1 MGVLDWLRCP
11 ECGSGDRLGMMLTST
26 ESDWSTSKGFL
37 LSCAECDYS
46 EEVTIDTEASIL

>member
-11 ECGSGDRLGMMLTST
+11 ECGSGDRLGMMLTSDNA
-26 ESDWSTSKGFL
+26 DWSTSKGFL

-46 EEVTIDTEASIL
+46 EEVTVDTEASIL